1 VARHIFQACPVWIY
15 TIISYRFDKVPQYG
29 KGKTNFKT
37 ASVLTQF
44 VQQLIF
50 RGFLKE
56 NVREM
61 EDRVLLTYLTLGN
74 VTDLLNDKCRV
85 FFKLYLN
92 CSYHKDASEEFP
104 Y

>member
-1 VARHIFQACPVWIY
+1 
-15 TIISYRFDKVPQYG
+15 
-29 KGKTNFKT
+29 
-37 ASVLTQF
+37 
-44 VQQLIF
+44 
-50 RGFLKE
+50 
-56 NVREM
+56 M